1 MEDEEIIAVVACAA
15 VAQTMA
21 LYAASSETVSPASK
35 KNILTVNT
43 LRFERMLHSAACA
56 SWFEKNLRCTKTT
69 FVRIASFLE
78 QHGIRFAA
86 AKVKK
91 NSYEKKVTA
100 ALYFLGSAG
109 GYREAGGAMGM
120 ARSYVMEI
128 TTEVVRVLTGAA
140 SAVISIPR
148 SRQRWRAVED
158 EFASRHGYPG
168 VAGAIDGSLLA
179 IERPDKFDGFY
190 CRKCYPALN
199 VQAVLLRTTSS

>member
-1 MEDEEIIAVVACAA
+1 MLLQQRQVLDQHLISRSVADLPFSDFSVACC
-15 VAQTMA
+15 
-21 LYAASSETVSPASK
+21 K
-35 KNILTVNT
+35 
-43 LRFERMLHSAACA
+43 SAP
-56 SWFEKNLRCTKTT
+56 
-69 FVRIASFLE
+69 SFLE

-179 IERPDKFDGFY
+179 IECPDKFDGFY